1 MIDLHCHSTASDGTL
16 SPTQLVAL
24 ALKNG
29 LKALALTDHDTLD
42 GLEQFR
48 EAGEGTPLCCVPGV
62 ELAAQSAANPHWGY
76 HIVGLFLRREPS
88 AEMEAL
94 LKGCRQA
101 RDLRNQAILERLN
114 ALGIPVTMEEVVEAA
129 RGEVVGR
136 PHVALALQRR
146 GVVPT
151 VQAAFERFLA
161 TGKPAYASR
170 KLPPPE
176 EAIAAIHSM
185 GGAAIWAHPFTK
197 GNHSVRQ
204 IHQMAVT
211 LKAMGLDGMEAHY
224 ALHTPKQV
232 ENALKITREVG
243 LLPSGGSDFHGATF
257 RNVRLGV
264 GTGNLQVPDRFLE
277 PLRLCAER
285 RALIAHSLQQHKD
298 AG

>member
-1 MIDLHCHSTASDGTL
+1 MSKPL
-16 SPTQLVAL
+16 
-24 ALKNG
+24 
-29 LKALALTDHDTLD
+29 
-42 GLEQFR
+42 FR
-48 EAGEGTPLCCVPGV
+48 LWEAGKSLLVV
-62 ELAAQSAANPHWGY
+62 LLSLSA
-76 HIVGLFLRREPS
+76 LFLAGQVFLGVASPAGLLGVAPTSSPS
-88 AEMEAL
+88 APEPPGGVGVARPVRMAVNNANGRYGVQYDDEAADALFDALGGLLGEAL
-94 LKGCRQA
+94 GSA
-101 RDLRNQAILERLN
+101 RD
-114 ALGIPVTMEEVVEAA
+114 PVPTDRRAWEA
-129 RGEVVGR
+129 
-136 PHVALALQRR
+136 ALQRR

-232 ENALKITREVG
+232 ENALEITREVG